1 VARPRL
7 LTTLL
12 GLFGLV
18 GLVLGALGV
27 YGVLAYLVARRRR
40 EIGVRI
46 ALGARTADVLRLV
59 VGRGLALAGGGIL
72 LGTGGALVL
81 TRFMRGI
88 LYNVAPTDPATFA
101 AVAVALLA
109 ASALASWLPA
119 RRAAR
124 VDPSVA
130 LRAE

>member
-1 VARPRL
+1 
-7 LTTLL
+7 
-12 GLFGLV
+12 
-18 GLVLGALGV
+18 VLGSLGV
-27 YGVLAYLVARRRR
+27 YGVVAYLVARRRR

-46 ALGARTADVLRLV
+46 ALGARTQDILRLV
-59 VGRGLALAGGGIL
+59 VGRGLALAGAGVV

-88 LYNVAPTDPATFA
+88 LYDVAPTDPVTFS

-109 ASALASWLPA
+109 ASTLASWLPA

-130 LRAE
+130 LRGE